1 MSEKQASHQD
11 APELTTTEARQGTGP
26 RDMFGVLI
34 VSLLL
39 ASIAGTA
46 LLAYALS

>member
-1 MSEKQASHQD
+1 MIEKQASHQG
-11 APELTTTEARQGTGP
+11 APELTPVEARQGTGP

-39 ASIAGTA
+39 AAIAGTA
-46 LLAYALS
+46 MLA